1 MNDDV
6 HRLTLDEV
14 VRSVPDTLV
23 GTCLTPRVLYHEEL
37 SAELILC
44 DPVDDHTVV
53 VGEFVVVKA
62 LLAVLLSRIDFRY
75 VSRMDELS
83 QQALLV
89 GVVQTDPASLV
100 GALRFDLFDVG

>member
-1 MNDDV
+1 M
-6 HRLTLDEV
+6 
-14 VRSVPDTLV
+14 
-23 GTCLTPRVLYHEEL
+23 
-37 SAELILC
+37 
-44 DPVDDHTVV
+44 V

-89 GVVQTDPASLV
+89 GVVQTYPASLI